1 MSTPGKNRASGNH
14 SLSVIDL
21 AEIKQITFPRE
32 SRLLNLYDDPHLQD
46 AFAAP
51 LPADA
56 DSDPEV
62 LARFLMANQAP
73 WVTALMAIRDAI
85 VSLFGLKT
93 AKYLLSADAQTSS
106 PKIHY
111 FPVLESYPDE
121 IVLGVNDRHL
131 DFRLSLLC
139 RNPDDLNHRRTVVL
153 CPVVHCHNRLGRIYL
168 TIIAAFHRAVVR
180 SGLKRACRAG
190 WPAKTITASTAQRT

>member
-1 MSTPGKNRASGNH
+1 MT
-14 SLSVIDL
+14 
-21 AEIKQITFPRE
+21 EIKQIAFPRE
-32 SRLLNLYDDPHLQD
+32 SRLLNLYDDAQLQD

-51 LPADA
+51 LPADT
-56 DSDPEV
+56 DSNPEV

-85 VSLFGLKT
+85 ASLFGLKT

-106 PKIHY
+106 QQIHY

-139 RNPDDLNHRRTVVL
+139 RNPDALNHRRTVVL
-153 CPVVHCHNRLGRIYL
+153 CTVVHCHNCLGRIYL

-190 WPAKTITASTAQRT
+190 WPANAITESTHQRT